1 MIHIVNGDEVGKKL
15 NVKGDIIVWREL
27 YDMGPLHY
35 SWNTE
40 EMISRRAAFFEEKLE
55 IPSPLFIRNCHNQE
69 KKLEGIPEGAEICL
83 WMEHDRYDQTMLM
96 YLLHKLADK
105 NVSLYMVTID
115 KYPGIEPFYGLGQL
129 ESKQLSEL
137 FLYRQKVSLEQLVE
151 AQSGWRVYTS
161 KYEQHVF
168 QWLNDEEHPLPF
180 LKQAM
185 EIHLDYFPSA
195 ENGLNKV
202 EHLMLDILNEKVMTF
217 RDLFNRVSEHRVNDG
232 LSDLHIAALLKEM
245 CVGNSPLLFVEGI
258 LPNFEKAEAN
268 PRLFITTEG
277 KDVLVNKQNRLELV
291 GIDWWAGGVRLY
303 KSRH

>member
-15 NVKGDIIVWREL
+15 NVEGDMIVWREM
-27 YDMGPLHY
+27 YDMGPLHC
-35 SWNTE
+35 SWNSE

-55 IPSPLFIRNCHNQE
+55 IPSPLFIRNCRNQE
-69 KKLEGIPEGAEICL
+69 MKLEGIPEGSEICL

-115 KYPGIEPFYGLGQL
+115 RYPGIEPFYGLGQL
-129 ESKQLSEL
+129 DSKQLSDL
-137 FLYRQKVSLEQLVE
+137 FVYRQQLSSDQLVE
-151 AQSGWRVYTS
+151 AQSGWKAYTS
-161 KYEQHVF
+161 KNNQDVF

-185 EIHLDYFPSA
+185 ETHLDYFPSA
-195 ENGLNKV
+195 EKGLNKV
-202 EHLMLDILNEKVMTF
+202 EHLMLELLKEKVMTF
-217 RDLFNRVSEHRVNDG
+217 RDLFHRVSEYRVNDG
-232 LSDLHIAALLKEM
+232 LSDLHTAALLKEM
-245 CVGNSPLLFVEGI
+245 CTGNPPLLSVEGA
-258 LPNFEKAEAN
+258 LPDFENAEAN
-268 PRLFITTEG
+268 PRLFMTPEG
-277 KDVLVNKQNRLELV
+277 KDVLANKQDRLELV